1 MSKYAVSR
9 PPEVLN
15 QRWNSRHDRD
25 VLIPGKPADSDIVE
39 KVRSSLEMLSEYPE
53 TEGLFLG
60 AERLGR
66 LCGRSGRWIRQRE
79 AERVIER
86 ASLNGQT
93 PRKPLYD
100 IDEALPRLVG
110 FLTAKRQPSPEQLEL
125 IRERLAAGSRDGTY
139 VPSSGSSHKGSRY
152 ANPNTGNHY
161 RDRAHGV
168 PY

>member
-1 MSKYAVSR
+1 
-9 PPEVLN
+9 
-15 QRWNSRHDRD
+15 
-25 VLIPGKPADSDIVE
+25 
-39 KVRSSLEMLSEYPE
+39 MLSEYPE

-125 IRERLAAGSRDGTY
+125 IRERPCFL
-139 VPSSGSSHKGSRY
+139 SSSLPFERN
-152 ANPNTGNHY
+152 A
-161 RDRAHGV
+161 
-168 PY
+168 